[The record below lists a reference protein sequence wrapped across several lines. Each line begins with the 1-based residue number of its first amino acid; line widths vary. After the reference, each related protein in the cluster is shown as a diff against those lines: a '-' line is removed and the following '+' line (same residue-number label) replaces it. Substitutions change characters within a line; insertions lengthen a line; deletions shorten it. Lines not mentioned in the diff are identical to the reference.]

1 MIHFQAPS
9 THSHSPISAEYRSV
23 ESSLEHKSVFHL
35 ESPSVA
41 ASDWIQQ
48 VTDQQELLAL
58 VISHRFNLPGAHFF
72 TPQSYS
78 QQLAYMSYPIGKT
91 IQPHT
96 HNAVPREVQVTQEVL
111 AIKKGKLR
119 VDFYS
124 KQHRYLESK
133 ILEAG
138 DVILLVAGGHG
149 FEVLED
155 VEMIEVK
162 PGPYVGDKDR
172 TQFVG
177 ITADQVQIGQLSKNV
192 DPNSRQ

>member
-1 MIHFQAPS
+1 MIHVQAPS
-9 THSHSPISAEYRSV
+9 PYNPSSIPAEYRSG
-23 ESSLEHKSVFHL
+23 EYGL
-35 ESPSVA
+35 ESKSIFHSIPSQPVTT
-41 ASDWIQQ
+41 SDWVQP

-58 VISHRFNLPGAHFF
+58 LISHRFNVPGAHFF
-72 TPQSYS
+72 TPPSYS
-78 QQLAYMSYPIGKT
+78 QQLAYMSYPVGKT
-91 IQPHT
+91 VQPHI
-96 HNAVPREVQVTQEVL
+96 HNAVPREVQMTQEVL
-111 AIKKGKLR
+111 VIKKGKLR

-124 KQHRYLESK
+124 KQHHYLESR

-138 DVILLVAGGHG
+138 DVILLITGGHG

-177 ITADQVQIGQLSKNV
+177 ITADQVQIS
-192 DPNSRQ
+192 